1 MRRQVELG
9 RCRIDLVRAAVQAAL
24 REVRSRHAKRAS
36 TSIRLLAHGV
46 TPGIALTALL
56 AAAPGEAF
64 ATDITRSNQS
74 TSFWSSSV
82 SWSGGVAPGAAD
94 RAIFDSTA
102 GFSLRVDQPRTDVG
116 QLLYTGAP
124 AGTNFV
130 NFSGNPS
137 AAVLFI
143 HGIGGVGIDIQSNY
157 TASLF
162 NAVGIVADQ
171 TWQAGNASGGGF
183 ITGGLGTGLVDLGS
197 STLTLNL
204 VNAVNTGQLVRLIGT
219 GNVVKT
225 GLGKLTL
232 TGASTFTG
240 STNINAGML
249 ALSGGGAI
257 ATSSA
262 VTVNNGAT
270 FDISATSAGTSISTL
285 AGGGNVALGA
295 KTLTITAGSNTFSG
309 ILSGTGGALTV
320 AGGTEILTGAST
332 YTGGTTIAAGATLQL
347 GNSGSSGSIVGDVA
361 DNGTLTLSHSGGTYT
376 FGGVISGTGS
386 VNLSTSSTSTTTF
399 TGTNTYT
406 GGTTITNAALRLGN
420 GGTTGSIVG
429 NVAFNSGS
437 LNFNRSDTYT
447 FGGVISG
454 NGAVFQ
460 FGSGTTILTGNNT
473 YTQAT
478 EIFNGT
484 LSVSSDANLGAPSAD
499 YVYIDNATLETTG
512 TMTSAR
518 SIEFGSTSTIS
529 PDAGTTLT
537 LTGQING
544 YDDGSLTKAGGGTLV
559 LATDITDLGAD
570 TMISA
575 GTLQLGNGS
584 TTGSINGNV
593 TDNGMLAFN
602 RSDTSTFDGV
612 ISGSGAVNQIGPGT
626 TVLTG
631 SNLYTG
637 GTRLGGG
644 TLSVSS
650 LGNLGSTGGLTF
662 DGGALENTASFT
674 LDRQGILNTGGGTL
688 QTDADLIWSARVTGA
703 GGLTKTGPGTLA
715 LTSDLN
721 DYQGGTTITGG
732 SLQIG
737 NNGTTGSV
745 TGNVAN
751 NGTLAFAKS
760 NTLSFGGLI
769 SGSGT
774 VTQVGT
780 GTTVLSGDNTYTG
793 GTNINA
799 GTLRINGD
807 QSAATGLVTVASGA
821 TLGGSGI
828 IGGAVTVANGGHI
841 APGNSPG
848 TLTMGSLTLN
858 ASSVLDFELGQ
869 ANTVGG
875 TLNDLINVNGNLT
888 LDGTL
893 NVTPSVGGTY
903 GAGIYRL
910 INYTGTLIDNGLS
923 FGLMPAGSTN
933 VLDTAIAHQID
944 LINTQ
949 GLTLNYWDGATDG
962 RNNGQI
968 GGGDGIWQAAGNDNW
983 TTADGSLN
991 APYQSA
997 AMPIFGSTAGTVTV
1011 DDSLGAVTVSGLQFA
1026 TSGYLIQGDAI
1037 TLGAGVNVVRV
1048 GDGSSAGAAYTA
1060 TIASALTGAGTLD
1073 KQDLGTL
1080 VLTGANTYT
1089 GGTIISA
1096 GILQLGN
1103 GGTSGSL
1110 VGDITNNATLTF
1122 NRSDVFTLAG
1132 AISGNGE
1139 VRQVGSG
1146 TTTLTAAGSTAGR
1159 VTVGAG
1165 TLEVASGA
1173 SLAANT
1179 TTVAAGATLSN
1190 SGTFTGTTGDDTFKL
1205 GGTFIGTAGLLAGND
1220 YVQILDGANISQAHF
1235 DGGVGTDTMD
1245 VTTNSSLTLPP
1256 SLATGFENLIKHGT
1270 GTVTLSGTVDSF
1282 SDSIEVATGTLALS
1296 AATVQTS
1303 LVRIDQGATLTGTGS
1318 LSGNL
1323 SNSGVFTF
1331 GSTPGTLNV
1340 GGAYVQTATG
1350 ALVSHIRPSG
1360 TDLLNVAGSA
1370 TLAGTH
1376 QIQIE
1381 YGLYLN
1387 GTTQTVLQAA
1397 GGITG
1402 DYDSVQI
1409 NPSALMSAT
1418 RQLTANAETLSFLR
1432 QPITSITDPQSG
1444 KGRFAQWLEDNISVD
1459 ALTPKMTAY
1468 IDELLQQ
1475 PTAAGVERLL
1485 GERSAPP
1492 PTAAVAQNSV
1502 SMLGAGFAHSIFE
1515 RFQLTDQAECI
1526 EMQTASN
1533 EAPQCFWAHG
1543 LRQWGHANG
1552 DEFGP
1557 RTDWTTDGLQVGVD
1571 RSLSESWKA
1580 GISFGYADSEIY
1592 DPTGGSNDLRA
1603 RMVGVYTQYEAG
1615 PLGIGALG
1623 FYSDN
1628 NNSTRRTVDVDNTP
1642 RQALADFAT
1651 NSYGIGTRLG
1661 YRLGGASGP
1670 SLRPFLEA
1678 FYNHLQGAHFGEGN
1692 AGAGNLS
1699 GNIRGRED
1707 LRGTVGVQ
1715 LAQSFETN
1723 RLVFRPMI
1731 ELGAAHE
1738 FRDVRSTVDLQPFS
1752 DSAAFRTS
1760 GPALDRNSYM
1770 ARASLDVAV
1779 AKHAAITLGYGGEIA
1794 DNYSQHEGSL
1804 SFRVAW

>member
-1 MRRQVELG
+1 MRRQVELA
-9 RCRIDLVRAAVQAAL
+9 RCRIDLVRAAVQEAL
-24 REVRSRHAKRAS
+24 RDVRSRHAGRTSA
-36 TSIRLLAHGV
+36 SIRLLALGV

-56 AAAPGEAF
+56 AAVPGEVF
-64 ATDITRSNQS
+64 ATDITRSSQS
-74 TSFWSSSV
+74 TSFWSDPA
-82 SWSGGVAPGAAD
+82 SWSGGVSPGAAD
-94 RAIFDSTA
+94 RAIFGSTA

-124 AGTNFV
+124 AGANFI
-130 NFSGNPS
+130 NFASPS

-143 HGIGGVGIDIQSNY
+143 HGIGGVGVDIQSNY
-157 TASLF
+157 TATLY
-162 NAVGIVADQ
+162 NAVGIAADQ

-183 ITGGLGTGLVDLGS
+183 ITGGIGTGLVDLGS

-204 VNAVNTGQLVRLIGT
+204 VNAVNTGQLVRLIGA

-240 STNINAGML
+240 STNINAGTL
-249 ALSGGGAI
+249 ALSGSGAI
-257 ATSSA
+257 ATSSGL
-262 VTVNNGAT
+262 TLNNGST
-270 FDISATSAGTSISTL
+270 FDISATSAGSSIRTL
-285 AGGGNVALGA
+285 AGGGNVAVGA
-295 KTLTITAGSNTFSG
+295 KTLTITAGNDTFSG
-309 ILSGTGGALTV
+309 ILSGTSGRLTV
-320 AGGTEILTGAST
+320 SGGTEILTGANT

-347 GNSGSSGSIVGDVA
+347 GNGGASGSIVGNVA
-361 DNGTLTLSHSGGTYT
+361 NNGALTLSHPGNTYT
-376 FGGVISGTGS
+376 FGGDISGAGT
-386 VNLSTSSTSTTTF
+386 VNLSAPSASTTTF

-406 GGTTITNAALRLGN
+406 GATTLTNAVLQLGN

-429 NVAFNSGS
+429 NVAFNNGS
-437 LNFNRSDTYT
+437 LNINRSDTY
-447 FGGVISG
+447 
-454 NGAVFQ
+454 
-460 FGSGTTILTGNNT
+460 
-473 YTQAT
+473 
-478 EIFNGT
+478 
-484 LSVSSDANLGAPSAD
+484 
-499 YVYIDNATLETTG
+499 
-512 TMTSAR
+512 
-518 SIEFGSTSTIS
+518 
-529 PDAGTTLT
+529 
-537 LTGQING
+537 
-544 YDDGSLTKAGGGTLV
+544 
-559 LATDITDLGAD
+559 
-570 TMISA
+570 
-575 GTLQLGNGS
+575 
-584 TTGSINGNV
+584 
-593 TDNGMLAFN
+593 
-602 RSDTSTFDGV
+602 
-612 ISGSGAVNQIGPGT
+612 
-626 TVLTG
+626 
-631 SNLYTG
+631 
-637 GTRLGGG
+637 
-644 TLSVSS
+644 
-650 LGNLGSTGGLTF
+650 
-662 DGGALENTASFT
+662 
-674 LDRQGILNTGGGTL
+674 
-688 QTDADLIWSARVTGA
+688 
-703 GGLTKTGPGTLA
+703 
-715 LTSDLN
+715 
-721 DYQGGTTITGG
+721 
-732 SLQIG
+732 
-737 NNGTTGSV
+737 
-745 TGNVAN
+745 
-751 NGTLAFAKS
+751 
-760 NTLSFGGLI
+760 SFGGLI

-793 GTNINA
+793 ATDITA
-799 GTLRINGD
+799 GTLRINGN

-848 TLTMGSLTLN
+848 TLTMGSLTLI
-858 ASSVLDFELGQ
+858 AGSVLDFELGQ
-869 ANTVGG
+869 ASTVGG
-875 TLNDLINVNGNLT
+875 ALNDLINVNGNLT

-893 NVTPSVGGTY
+893 NVSASVGGTY

-933 VLDTAIAHQID
+933 ILDTAIAHQIN
-944 LINTQ
+944 LVNTQ

-983 TTADGSLN
+983 ATGDGSLN

-997 AMPIFGSTAGTVTV
+997 AMPIFGGAAGTVTV
-1011 DDSLGAVTVSGLQFA
+1011 DDHLGNVTVSGLQFA
-1026 TSGYLIQGDAI
+1026 TSGYLIQGDAV

-1048 GDGSSAGAAYTA
+1048 GDGSGAGAAYTA

-1089 GGTIISA
+1089 GGTVIST

-1110 VGDITNNATLTF
+1110 VGDITNNATLAF
-1122 NRSDVFTLAG
+1122 NRSDVLTLAG

-1146 TTTLTAAGSTAGR
+1146 TTTLTAVGSTAGA
-1159 VTVGAG
+1159 VTVAAG

-1173 SLAANT
+1173 GLATNT
-1179 TTVAAGATLSN
+1179 TTVAAEATLSN
-1190 SGTFTGTTGDDTFKL
+1190 SGTLTGTSGDDTFTL
-1205 GGTFIGTAGLLAGND
+1205 GGTFIGTAGLLGGND
-1220 YVQILDGANISQAHF
+1220 YVQILDGANISQASF
-1235 DGGVGTDTMD
+1235 DGGAGTDTMD
-1245 VTTNSSLTLPP
+1245 VTTDSSLTLPP
-1256 SLATGFENLIKHGT
+1256 TLATGFENLIKHGT

-1323 SNSGVFTF
+1323 SNSGVFSF
-1331 GSTPGTLNV
+1331 ASTPGTLNV
-1340 GGAYVQTATG
+1340 GGAYVQTGTG
-1350 ALVSHIRPSG
+1350 TLISHIRPGG

-1387 GTTQTVLQAA
+1387 GTTHTVLQAA
-1397 GGITG
+1397 GGISG

-1418 RQLTANAETLSFLR
+1418 RQLTANAETLTFLR

-1444 KGRFAQWLEDNISVD
+1444 KGRFAQWLEDNISGD
-1459 ALTPKMTAY
+1459 ALTPKMSAY

-1475 PTAAGVERLL
+1475 PTASGVEGLL

-1492 PTAAVAQNSV
+1492 PTVAVAQNDV
-1502 SMLGAGFAHSIFE
+1502 SILGVGFAHSIFE

-1552 DEFGP
+1552 DQSGP

-1580 GISFGYADSEIY
+1580 GISFGFADSEIH

-1628 NNSTRRTVDVDNTP
+1628 DNSTRRTVDVDNNS
-1642 RQALADFAT
+1642 RQAMADFAT

-1661 YRLGGASGP
+1661 YRLAGASGP
-1670 SLRPFLEA
+1670 SLRPFIEA

-1692 AGAGNLS
+1692 AGAGDLT
-1699 GNIRGRED
+1699 GNILDRED
-1707 LRGTVGVQ
+1707 LRGSVGVQ
-1715 LAQSFETN
+1715 LAESFETN

-1731 ELGAAHE
+1731 ELGASHE
-1738 FRDVRSTVDLQPFS
+1738 FRDVRSTVDLQPFN
-1752 DSAAFRTS
+1752 DSAIFRTS
-1760 GPALDRNSYM
+1760 GPALDRNSYL

-1779 AKHAAITLGYGGEIA
+1779 AKNAAITLGYGGEFA
-1794 DNYSQHEGSL
+1794 DSYSQHQGSV